1 MNRPKKSMLKKMLYP
16 IRPKRGNNCQ
26 SNFLSSTALPTMALQ
41 YQDFMTFPK
50 DNSIYF
56 LTKFELTVGRR
67 SKVISKFIH
76 MTAKICTDIAKR

>member
-1 MNRPKKSMLKKMLYP
+1 
-16 IRPKRGNNCQ
+16 
-26 SNFLSSTALPTMALQ
+26 MALQ

-50 DNSIYF
+50 IYSIYF